1 MLLINPKI
9 QLSVSYKNEP
19 EQASTHKNVET
30 HAGNVFVTRDLWP
43 KGLIVEHLYVML
55 GDPSCISFRDIV
67 WKNRETNKQR

>member
-30 HAGNVFVTRDLWP
+30 HAGNVFVTRDL
-43 KGLIVEHLYVML
+43 
-55 GDPSCISFRDIV
+55 
-67 WKNRETNKQR
+67 